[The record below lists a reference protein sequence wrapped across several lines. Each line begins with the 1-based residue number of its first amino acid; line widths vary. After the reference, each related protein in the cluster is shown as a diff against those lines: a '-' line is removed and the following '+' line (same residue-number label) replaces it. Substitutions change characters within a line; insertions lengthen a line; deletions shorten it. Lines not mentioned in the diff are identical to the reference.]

1 MEWIIETTQKITRR
15 SVVYAESEE
24 DALELFMNG
33 QIAEVTEVD
42 ESFPDIKNVWPAED
56 DD

>member
-1 MEWIIETTQKITRR
+1 MEWIIETTQKVTRR